1 MIISVTKA
9 EYLGDYRLRL
19 QFNTGESGEVDLQDL
34 IFKYP
39 AAEPLRDKS
48 LFQQFSLD
56 DWSTVVWDCGF
67 DVSPETLYEWATG
80 KQVDWLAAPPKQVT
94 DFAGLLADSPRFK
107 GDPLAI
113 QQAIRN
119 E

>member
-1 MIISVTKA
+1 MIISVNQA
-9 EYLGDYRLRL
+9 DYLGDYRLRL
-19 QFNTGESGEVDLQDL
+19 QFDNGESGEVDLQDL

-67 DVSPETLYEWATG
+67 DVSPETLYERATG
-80 KQVDWLAAPPKQVT
+80 KQVDWLTPSPKLVT
-94 DFAGLLADSPRFK
+94 DFARLLADSPNFN
-107 GDPLAI
+107 GDPLTI
-113 QQAIRN
+113 QQQMRS
-119 E
+119 